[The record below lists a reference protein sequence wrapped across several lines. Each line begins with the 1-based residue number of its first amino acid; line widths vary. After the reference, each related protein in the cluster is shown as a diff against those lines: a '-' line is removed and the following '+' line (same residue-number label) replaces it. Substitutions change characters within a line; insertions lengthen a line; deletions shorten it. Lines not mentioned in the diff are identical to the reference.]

1 MMKKNILIFIAIVLF
16 SGASFA
22 QTRKHTVQ
30 RGETLETIANRYE
43 TSVAEITELNPDASR
58 FIYVGMELIIPDIPA
73 ASTKSASNDKE
84 SSVSASEQKKTVDAN
99 TLSYY
104 ENYYQAQQN
113 RAQLVNENSFS
124 AVMFGGYFEDDIFR
138 YGASIYM
145 EGIVVVKHWGGDFSV
160 GWRTR
165 WKPFDIDYSEFGLG
179 PVYMTK
185 LGEDVRL
192 YIPAKLM
199 CQPYNDENDKI
210 KLGWYGRIN
219 PMVRIGKFVVAGLY
233 ADIFK
238 YNTFFGLNIGFAIPL

>member
-58 FIYVGMELIIPDIPA
+58 FIYVGMELIIPDSPA
-73 ASTKSASNDKE
+73 ASAKSASNDKE

-104 ENYYQAQQN
+104 GSYFSPAQQE
-113 RAQLVNENSFS
+113 RAQLVKENSFL
-124 AVMFGGYFEDDIFR
+124 AVLCGGYFEDDIFR
-138 YGASIYM
+138 YGASISM
-145 EGIVVVKHWGGDFSV
+145 DAIAVVKHWGTDIYFGAV
-160 GWRTR
+160 TR
-165 WKPFDIDYSEFGLG
+165 WKPFDFCGEFGLG

-199 CQPYNDENDKI
+199 CQYYYDDNHKI
-210 KLGWYGRIN
+210 KFGWYGRIN

-233 ADIFK
+233 ADISK
-238 YNTFFGLNIGFAIPL
+238 YNTFFGLNIGFAIPS